1 MNKTDKVTL
10 NHASAVYQTSMK
22 KLDDLLCY
30 YERQTT
36 VDTINRNS
44 AFANKATE
52 DFCEAMGYL
61 ANVATVVEA
70 AFDLAESE
78 DSIAVA
84 MAETEVNKP
93 TKAGRVRAF

>member
-1 MNKTDKVTL
+1 MNKTDKITL
-10 NHASAVYQTSMK
+10 QFANAVYQTSMK

-36 VDTINRNS
+36 VDTVS
-44 AFANKATE
+44 TTDGFANVASE
-52 DFCEAMGYL
+52 DYREAMGYL
-61 ANVATVVEA
+61 ANVATA
-70 AFDLAESE
+70 IQTAFDLAISE

-93 TKAGRVRAF
+93 TKDGRVRSS